1 MSSHVPKKIARATR
15 GAKSIKVL
23 STSISL
29 LYVGMRPPPH
39 RTDQIGQAWSN
50 DSTDGSQHYSGPARE
65 FYRAEGFTA
74 TVNVRVSENLVTSV
88 HLCLMLWKTE
98 AKHFNYLQLSKWKKE
113 CNSGSVRSR
122 ETNAPD
128 GCGTA
133 RLDSASGGRNRG
145 QSSRPSPATDQVRKW
160 RWETLLHK
168 TKTKRIMHREGIF
181 QTQNINQHLLL
192 IFSGL

>member
-15 GAKSIKVL
+15 GAQSIKVL

-39 RTDQIGQAWSN
+39 RTYQIEQAWSN

-65 FYRAEGFTA
+65 FYRAEGLTA

-88 HLCLMLWKTE
+88 HLFLMLWKTE
-98 AKHFNYLQLSKWKKE
+98 AKHFNYLQLSKWKKK

-133 RLDSASGGRNRG
+133 RLDSTVEAETEVRVQGHLQLQTELEN
-145 QSSRPSPATDQVRKW
+145 SSERPCS
-160 RWETLLHK
+160 
-168 TKTKRIMHREGIF
+168 TKQKQKE
-181 QTQNINQHLLL
+181 
-192 IFSGL
+192 